1 MSRSG
6 WFRGRRGSH
15 CAKRR
20 WIHRGGRTY
29 RLGGGIRR
37 TVDYLVTC
45 FPSVCGVRGCFLPV
59 TRRRTNKASSA
70 ARSHSWA
77 VGLGGFA
84 AAGAAIVP
92 PSRGVDAARSFASRG
107 GTRVDERLGE
117 RVAER

>member
-29 RLGGGIRR
+29 RIGGGIRR
-37 TVDYLVTC
+37 TVDYRVTC
-45 FPSVCGVRGCFLPV
+45 FPSVCGGQRLFLARDSTPNQQGLQ
-59 TRRRTNKASSA
+59 RR
-70 ARSHSWA
+70 SWA

-92 PSRGVDAARSFASRG
+92 PSRGGDADRSFASRG